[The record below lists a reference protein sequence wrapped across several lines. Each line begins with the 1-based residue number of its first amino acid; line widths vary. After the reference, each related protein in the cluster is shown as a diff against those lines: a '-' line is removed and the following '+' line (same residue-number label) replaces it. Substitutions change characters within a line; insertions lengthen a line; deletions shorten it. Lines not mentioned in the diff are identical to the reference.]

1 MSTSWRHFMMGFERS
16 QRRLKVWERK
26 ECKIAAIN
34 CKKNKEKE
42 GWKDMKDDGRTIGRY
57 IHHHLFL
64 QMVRAGSLSVA
75 RVCLS
80 RRPTFSSVSTMRR
93 RLVGVFGSFCHH
105 RLARRWSGFQGFLPA
120 SQMAKH
126 ESGLRG
132 EDFYSIGWFRASR
145 HDSRGPQ
152 NVRSH

>member
-1 MSTSWRHFMMGFERS
+1 MGFERS

-26 ECKIAAIN
+26 ECKLAAIN
-34 CKKNKEKE
+34 CKKSRRKRGER
-42 GWKDMKDDGRTIGRY
+42 KDMKDDGRTIGRY

-64 QMVRAGSLSVA
+64 QTVRAGSPSVA
-75 RVCLS
+75 IVCLS
-80 RRPTFSSVSTMRR
+80 RRPTFSTVSAMRR

-132 EDFYSIGWFRASR
+132 EDFYSIG
-145 HDSRGPQ
+145 
-152 NVRSH
+152 